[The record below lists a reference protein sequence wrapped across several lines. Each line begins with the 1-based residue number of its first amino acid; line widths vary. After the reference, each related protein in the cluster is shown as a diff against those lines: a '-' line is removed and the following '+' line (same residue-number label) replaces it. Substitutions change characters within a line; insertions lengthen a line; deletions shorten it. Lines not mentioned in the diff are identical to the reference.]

1 MIEQKLKKFMK
12 KELLYKKLSTIFD
25 LDVNKIK
32 SELIIKSIRNWDS
45 LKHMQLIFF
54 IEKELKKELNQKII
68 DKIKKVIDIEK
79 IFKSE
84 K

>member
-1 MIEQKLKKFMK
+1 MK
-12 KELLYKKLSTIFD
+12 KKILYKKLSTIFD

-45 LKHMQLIFF
+45 LKYMQLIFF
-54 IEKELKKELNQKII
+54 IEKELKKDLDPKII
-68 DKIKKVIDIEK
+68 DKIKKVKDVEK
-79 IFKSE
+79 LVKSE

>member
-1 MIEQKLKKFMK
+1 MK
-12 KELLYKKLSTIFD
+12 KKILYKKLSIIFD

-32 SELIIKSIRNWDS
+32 SELIIKSITNWDS

-54 IEKELKKELNQKII
+54 IEKELKKDLDPKII

-79 IFKSE
+79 IIKSE

>member
-1 MIEQKLKKFMK
+1 MK
-12 KELLYKKLSTIFD
+12 KELLYKKLSNIFD

-54 IEKELKKELNQKII
+54 IEKELKKDLDPKII

-79 IFKSE
+79 IIKSE

>member
-1 MIEQKLKKFMK
+1 MK
-12 KELLYKKLSTIFD
+12 KELLYKKLSNIFD

-54 IEKELKKELNQKII
+54 LEKQLKKDLDPKII

>member
-1 MIEQKLKKFMK
+1 MK

>member
-1 MIEQKLKKFMK
+1 MK
-12 KELLYKKLSTIFD
+12 KELLYKKLSNILD

-32 SELIIKSIRNWDS
+32 PELIIKSIRNWDS

-54 IEKELKKELNQKII
+54 IEKELKKDLDQKII

-79 IFKSE
+79 IIKSE

>member
-1 MIEQKLKKFMK
+1 MK
-12 KELLYKKLSTIFD
+12 KKILYKKLSIIFD

-32 SELIIKSIRNWDS
+32 SELIIKSIKNWDS
-45 LKHMQLIFF
+45 LKYMQLIFF
-54 IEKELKKELNQKII
+54 IEKELKKDLDPKII

-79 IFKSE
+79 IIKSE

>member
-1 MIEQKLKKFMK
+1 MK
-12 KELLYKKLSTIFD
+12 KKILYKNLSTIFD

-45 LKHMQLIFF
+45 LKYMQLIFF
-54 IEKELKKELNQKII
+54 IEKELKKDLDPKII
-68 DKIKKVIDIEK
+68 DKIKKVKDVEK
-79 IFKSE
+79 LVKSE

>member
-1 MIEQKLKKFMK
+1 MK
-12 KELLYKKLSTIFD
+12 KKILYKKLSIIFD

-32 SELIIKSIRNWDS
+32 SELIIKSIKNWDS

-54 IEKELKKELNQKII
+54 IEKELKKDLDPKTI
-68 DKIKKVIDIEK
+68 DKIKKVLDIEK
-79 IFKSE
+79 IIKSE

>member
-1 MIEQKLKKFMK
+1 MK

-54 IEKELKKELNQKII
+54 LEKELKKDLDPNII

-79 IFKSE
+79 IFKNE

>member
-1 MIEQKLKKFMK
+1 MK
-12 KELLYKKLSTIFD
+12 KKILYKKLSIIFD

-32 SELIIKSIRNWDS
+32 SELIIKSIKNWDS

-54 IEKELKKELNQKII
+54 IEKELKKDLDPKII

-79 IFKSE
+79 IIKSE

>member
-1 MIEQKLKKFMK
+1 MK
-12 KELLYKKLSTIFD
+12 KEILYKKLSTIFD

-54 IEKELKKELNQKII
+54 IEKELKKDLDPKII

-79 IFKSE
+79 IIKSE

>member
-1 MIEQKLKKFMK
+1 MEKK
-12 KELLYKKLSTIFD
+12 LLYKKLSTIFD
-25 LDVNKIK
+25 LDVTKIK

-54 IEKELKKELNQKII
+54 IEKELKKDLEWKII
-68 DKIKKVIDIEK
+68 DKIKKVTDIEK
-79 IFKSE
+79 ITKSE

>member
-1 MIEQKLKKFMK
+1 MK
-12 KELLYKKLSTIFD
+12 KELLYKKLSNIFD
-25 LDVNKIK
+25 LDINKIK

-54 IEKELKKELNQKII
+54 LEKQLKKDLDPKII

>member
-1 MIEQKLKKFMK
+1 MK
-12 KELLYKKLSTIFD
+12 KELLYKKLSNIFD
-25 LDVNKIK
+25 LDVNKFK

-54 IEKELKKELNQKII
+54 LEKELKKDLDPKII

>member
-1 MIEQKLKKFMK
+1 MK

-25 LDVNKIK
+25 LDINKIK

-54 IEKELKKELNQKII
+54 IEKELKKELNPKII
-68 DKIKKVIDIEK
+68 DKIKKVIDIEN
-79 IFKSE
+79 IIKSE

>member
-1 MIEQKLKKFMK
+1 MK
-12 KELLYKKLSTIFD
+12 KELLYKKLSNIFD
-25 LDVNKIK
+25 LDINKIK

-54 IEKELKKELNQKII
+54 LEKELKKDLDPKII

>member
-1 MIEQKLKKFMK
+1 MK
-12 KELLYKKLSTIFD
+12 KELLYKKLSNIFD

-54 IEKELKKELNQKII
+54 LEKELKKDLDPKII

>member
-1 MIEQKLKKFMK
+1 MK
-12 KELLYKKLSTIFD
+12 KEILYKKLSTIFD

-32 SELIIKSIRNWDS
+32 SELIIKSITNWDS

-54 IEKELKKELNQKII
+54 IEKELKKDLDPKII

-79 IFKSE
+79 IIKSE